1 MGLFKGVVVEGNNG
15 GSEFVAREAGTYQM
29 ELVEVEAGL
38 RPAGQFNPEPKPVLR
53 FVFEDE
59 AGRLS
64 EIVNIP
70 QIVRTPSGE
79 YGLRF
84 STESKF
90 WQMIGALWGRLVS
103 EEDAPLLDMEIPG
116 VQSIEDLKKLPL
128 LFTEG
133 SKPVKGVV
141 IRMGQEEITQPGRPL
156 LLAVTKYV
164 TNSGREAN
172 KIVSYAPIPKRA
184 KPKATPW

>member
-1 MGLFKGVVVEGNNG
+1 MGLFKGVVVEGNSG
-15 GSEFVAREAGTYQM
+15 TEFVAREAGTYQM
-29 ELVEVEAGL
+29 ALVEVEAGL
-38 RPAGQFNPEPKPVLR
+38 RPAGQFNPEPKAALR

-59 AGRLS
+59 EGRLS

-84 STESKF
+84 SPESKF
-90 WQMIGALWGRLVS
+90 WQMVGALWGRLVS
-103 EEDAPLLDMEIPG
+103 EEDVPLLDMEIPG
-116 VQSIEDLKKLPL
+116 VQSIEDLAKLPL
-128 LFTEG
+128 FFTEG
-133 SKPVKGVV
+133 SKPVKGVR
-141 IRMGQEEITQPGRPL
+141 IRMGEEEITQPGRAVL
-156 LLAVTKYV
+156 LGVSKYK

-172 KIVSYAPIPKRA
+172 KIVSYAPIPKKV